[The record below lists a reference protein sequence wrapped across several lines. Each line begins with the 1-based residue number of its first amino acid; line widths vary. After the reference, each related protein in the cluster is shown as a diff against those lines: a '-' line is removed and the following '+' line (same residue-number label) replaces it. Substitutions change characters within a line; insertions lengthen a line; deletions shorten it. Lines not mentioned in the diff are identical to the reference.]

1 MWQEHERASQRQRDS
16 NKVDGENS
24 EVDSTDKVRHTGKS
38 DQLSLYVT
46 RMLLVV
52 QRG

>member
-24 EVDSTDKVRHTGKS
+24 EVDSTDKVRHTGNS
-38 DQLSLYVT
+38 DQLYVT
-46 RMLLVV
+46 RMLLLV